1 MRFSLFFLRES
12 TKHLRQTLWD
22 IVVDVSKA
30 QLIEPASTGGLRACF
45 FIENLTKHASA
56 SYDFGRTY
64 ASRKYARWMLGM
76 LQPLLK

>member
-1 MRFSLFFLRES
+1 MRFSLFFLREP

-30 QLIEPASTGGLRACF
+30 QLIEPASMGCLWVG

-64 ASRKYARWMLGM
+64 ASRKHAL
-76 LQPLLK
+76 

>member
-1 MRFSLFFLRES
+1 MKNCFNCFKEYINEIFAVFSKRTHKTS
-12 TKHLRQTLWD
+12 RQTLWD

-56 SYDFGRTY
+56 SYDF
-64 ASRKYARWMLGM
+64 
-76 LQPLLK
+76 

>member
-1 MRFSLFFLRES
+1 MRFSLFFLREP

-30 QLIEPASTGGLRACF
+30 QLIEPASTGGLRAS

-56 SYDFGRTY
+56 CYDFGRTY
-64 ASRKYARWMLGM
+64 ASRRFTS
-76 LQPLLK
+76 LKESER